1 MSNIGD
7 KIKQYRKKNGL
18 SQRALSKQIGIEH
31 SLIARY
37 ENGQRTPSMRS
48 NKVICDII
56 GLDPM
61 TLEPIDIY
69 HNSMYSELCDLVV
82 GYDELSDERLV
93 LIQEKAFNRFLRKYW
108 DELKC
113 TKAKD

>member
-1 MSNIGD
+1 MTIGE
-7 KIKQYRKKNGL
+7 KIKERRL
-18 SQRALSKQIGIEH
+18 EIGI
-31 SLIARY
+31 
-37 ENGQRTPSMRS
+37 S
-48 NKVICDII
+48 NREFAKKVGVSHVAVLDWQKGNRNPRKPTVKVICQTLN
-56 GLDPM
+56 LDPE

-82 GYDELSDERLV
+82 GYDELNDERLV

-108 DELKC
+108 NELKC